1 MIGTLGNDKY
11 RHIERVTTYL
21 LRTDVVYQLLSSAF
35 VESVSLSV
43 CLIAQRNEK
52 KLIHSFS
59 LANVNGSLCRRPSVS
74 LSSVCNVRAPYSGD
88 WNFGNV
94 STPFGTMAIY
104 WHYGKILRRPSQGT
118 PPSVELN
125 TKFDLI
131 WFDLTRGVA
140 EYSDVGPIKRYISET
155 VAR

>member
-52 KLIHSFS
+52 KLIHSFGLAKVNSRSRS
-59 LANVNGSLCRRPSVS
+59 LYVVVRLSV
-74 LSSVCNVRAPYSGD
+74 VR
-88 WNFGNV
+88 
-94 STPFGTMAIY
+94 
-104 WHYGKILRRPSQGT
+104 L
-118 PPSVELN
+118 
-125 TKFDLI
+125 
-131 WFDLTRGVA
+131 
-140 EYSDVGPIKRYISET
+140 
-155 VAR
+155 